1 MLKKSV
7 FQRINNFISFTSAPS
22 LNSIPMSCNSMSNQ
36 ECKTRPQVLMEM
48 ILCFLHLVLKTSKC
62 RGSCNNINYPYKK
75 LVFLILQK
83 KLNVKVFNL
92 MSRTNETRYI

>member
-62 RGSCNNINYPYKK
+62 RGSCNSINYPYAKIGVAHLAKK
-75 LVFLILQK
+75 IK
-83 KLNVKVFNL
+83 C
-92 MSRTNETRYI
+92 